1 MSILQ
6 RPGWNNY
13 MLTEMADAKRFGLA
27 NKQKNVTQGTAYR
40 VVRMILADFLKA
52 KGLISKD
59 ARTVT
64 AAEVNNIIAS
74 LDDEAITQ
82 SIVDEWDNFANG
94 QLGGNSTPEVKQE
107 IQSAAQEMET
117 AAQGQLATGA
127 REAGGHTSSFI
138 QDMQDSVKDVQAF
151 IAATQFPKG
160 FKHMEPSGMGMDTSH
175 QYMKQMGGGKAVRVL
190 SQTPLRSMADLRNS
204 QIVFQDG
211 SEEYNITFDQNGKAA
226 SQSVLYTQD
235 ESEETNTDCGC
246 QPGEDCECVYTKYSS
261 DVMPESHKLS
271 LRKQTL
277 LAEQARIKRYQHLMN
292 VERRYM

>member
-13 MLTEMADAKRFGLA
+13 FLTEMADAKRFGLA

-40 VVRMILADFLKA
+40 VVRMILADFLKT
-52 KGLISKD
+52 KGLIPKE

-82 SIVDEWDNFANG
+82 SILDEWETFATS
-94 QLGGNSTPEVKQE
+94 QLGSNATPQVKQE
-107 IQSAAQEMET
+107 IETASQEMET
-117 AAQGQLATGA
+117 AAQGQLPAGA
-127 REAGGHTSSFI
+127 REAGGHTSNFI
-138 QDMQDSVKDVQAF
+138 QSMQDSITNVESF
-151 IAATQFPKG
+151 ISSTQFPKG

-190 SQTPLRSMADLRNS
+190 SQTPLRSMADLRNA

-211 SEEYNITFDQNGKAA
+211 SEEYNITFDQNGNAK

-235 ESEETNTDCGC
+235 ESEEMTPNCGC
-246 QPGEDCECVYTKYSS
+246 RSQEECECVYTKYSS

-292 VERRYM
+292 IERRYM